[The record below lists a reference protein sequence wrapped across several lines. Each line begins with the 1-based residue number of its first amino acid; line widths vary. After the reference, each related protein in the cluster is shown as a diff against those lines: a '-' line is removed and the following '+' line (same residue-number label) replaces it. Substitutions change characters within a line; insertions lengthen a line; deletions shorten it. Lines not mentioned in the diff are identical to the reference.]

1 MKQVERTR
9 LTYDKI
15 VNGAIRQFGTKSYAD
30 ASLNNICS
38 ESNISKGLIY
48 HNFKGKDDLYLHCV
62 AICFDRMTEF
72 LKQKNYDQSTS
83 AKVIRDLLLSR
94 QEFFEANPYLE
105 KIFYFTV
112 LQPPVHLREEIK
124 EIRKD
129 YNEFCRNLYEELLE
143 NLQLRDN
150 ITVEMAIDYFVLF
163 QEMFNGYFQRK
174 SIEGRSFADVVRE
187 HEMNLAQVLDIML
200 YGIAVK

>member
-15 VNGAIRQFGTKSYAD
+15 VNGAIREFGTKSYAD

-72 LKQKNYDQSTS
+72 FLQK
-83 AKVIRDLLLSR
+83 IM
-94 QEFFEANPYLE
+94 
-105 KIFYFTV
+105 I
-112 LQPPVHLREEIK
+112 
-124 EIRKD
+124 
-129 YNEFCRNLYEELLE
+129 NLHRRRL
-143 NLQLRDN
+143 
-150 ITVEMAIDYFVLF
+150 
-163 QEMFNGYFQRK
+163 
-174 SIEGRSFADVVRE
+174 
-187 HEMNLAQVLDIML
+187 
-200 YGIAVK
+200 